1 MKRII
6 EIGSFKAG
14 DSRLKVFDPTNLEV
28 TVNESDAVFPGRT
41 TVTSVIAGQTARDL
55 YQIGRTYLKQH
66 SQWRLVESLRDC
78 FPKAKTRGAR
88 QIRSDV

>member
-14 DSRLKVFDPTNLEV
+14 DSRLEVLDPANLEV

-41 TVTSVIAGQTARDL
+41 TVTSVIAGQTASDSG
-55 YQIGRTYLKQH
+55 QISRTYLNQH
-66 SQWRLVESLRDC
+66 SQWRLVESLRDR
-78 FPKAKTRGAR
+78 FAKAKTTGATHV
-88 QIRSDV
+88 RSDA